1 MNERVKQLRQELK
14 LSGEKFGEPLG
25 VSRTAISLI
34 ESGKNNLTEQMIK
47 LICHA
52 YNVNEEW
59 LRTGSGEMFNK
70 SKNTYLED
78 LKKQFQLTELQV
90 NIVKSYLELS
100 DTDKKSI
107 DNFITSCCQNSDQNE
122 I

>member
-1 MNERVKQLRQELK
+1 MNERVKEIRKALG
-14 LSGEKFGEPLG
+14 LSGEKFGEKIGLG
-25 VSRTAISLI
+25 KMAISGI
-34 ESGKNNLTEQMIK
+34 ETGKNNLTEQTI
-47 LICHA
+47 LSICRE

>member
-1 MNERVKQLRQELK
+1 MNERVKKLRQELK
-14 LSGEKFGEPLG
+14 LSGEKFGEKIGL
-25 VSRTAISLI
+25 SKFAISNI
-34 ESGKNNLTEQMIK
+34 EMGKNNLTEQTIK

-52 YNVNEEW
+52 YNVNEDW